1 MAKIGDV
8 YSTQEFVVTRPDGTQ
23 THYWFV
29 VPAGM
34 TREAAYR
41 TQEHHGPFESSEEA
55 QEDMRVVLL
64 GDQCEVT
71 DGEPQ

>member
-8 YSTQEFVVTRPDGTQ
+8 WDVQGFTAIHPDGTQ
-23 THYWFV
+23 SHYWFV
-29 VPAGM
+29 IPKGM
-34 TREAAYR
+34 TREHAYR
-41 TQEHHGPFESSEEA
+41 TQEIHGPFDSEEEA
-55 QEDMRVVLL
+55 MEDQRVVLL